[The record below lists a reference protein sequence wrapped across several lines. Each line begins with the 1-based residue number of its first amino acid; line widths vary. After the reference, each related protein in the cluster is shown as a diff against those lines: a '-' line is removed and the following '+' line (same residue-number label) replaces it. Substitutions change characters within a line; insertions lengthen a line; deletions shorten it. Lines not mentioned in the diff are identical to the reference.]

1 MDLIPN
7 KKSIFDS
14 KPSASGG
21 GLLGGFGRR
30 RGEGEILA
38 FRSLE
43 ALGNTLIRLSLG
55 FLTICVLIFGT
66 LYFFKYRTERQISEA
81 TISFSASAEALR
93 QDKFVNY
100 KNYVRQ
106 VGALEETSAKRI
118 FASSVFSALE
128 SNTAAGVVWTG
139 ATLNAAAN
147 LLSLTGAA
155 NNYSTIAK
163 QAVAL
168 RQTGFSKVELKDLK
182 MSKDGGV
189 TFSVSFIF
197 SESLKKKSGD

>member
-1 MDLIPN
+1 M
-7 KKSIFDS
+7 
-14 KPSASGG
+14 
-21 GLLGGFGRR
+21 GGFGRR

-38 FRSLE
+38 FHSLE
-43 ALGNTLIRLSLG
+43 ALGNTLLRLALG
-55 FLTICVLIFGT
+55 FLVICVLIFGA
-66 LYFFKYRTERQISEA
+66 LYFLKYRTERQISEA

-106 VGALEETSAKRI
+106 VSALEETSAKRL

-128 SNTAAGVVWTG
+128 NNTATGVVWTG

-168 RQTGFSKVELKDLK
+168 RQAGFSKVELKDLK